1 MDYRTYTV
9 SKRSKA
15 ELLQFIIDALEGA
28 NSRILHHSDPDHA
41 PFRITFEDPYGS
53 RTGIIVYAFFAN
65 SKLTKNRPTDE
76 HRFQIKY
83 GKKDGEL
90 HEIWQDPYLLY
101 TTLMVGID
109 TQRGLFVGVDP
120 VLHQLTKFFISI
132 EFKREQVEAIL
143 DTGWH
148 CWERSKRSGDDTP
161 VETMVGGRSEKFLD
175 YVRFEQAAR
184 GLDQGHRFLLAE
196 NLDRYGEGIVHPVVP
211 TAKKNISQARIHEL
225 AEEFEISQEAILDMI
240 QEAPRL
246 KMAVRGWVAERH
258 LEKLLRSTPGI
269 DQCEQLEADG
279 KPDFSVC
286 YRGSK
291 PILIECK
298 NVLRKTL
305 ADGTIK
311 VDFQKTRASK
321 GDHCSRFYKS
331 TDFQVLAA
339 CLHPCTEKWDF
350 NFRQTKELDPHPKCP
365 GRLSNLVRLTDQW
378 HQSPEDVFKLFVG

>member
-1 MDYRTYTV
+1 MEYRRYSV
-9 SKRSKA
+9 SRQSKA
-15 ELLQFIIDALEGA
+15 ALLAFILDALKRA
-28 NSRILHHSDPDHA
+28 NCQILNHTEPDHA
-41 PFRITFEDPYGS
+41 PFRITFEDPYGT
-53 RTGIIVYAFFAN
+53 RMGILVYAFYAN
-65 SKLTKNRPTDE
+65 SKVTKNRPQDE

-83 GKKDGEL
+83 GKKDGQL
-90 HEIWQDPYLLY
+90 HEIWQDPFQLY

-109 TQRGLFVGVDP
+109 TERGLFVGVDP
-120 VLHQLTKFFISI
+120 MLHQLTKFFISV
-132 EFKREQVEAIL
+132 EFKREQAEAIL
-143 DTGWH
+143 DAGWH

-161 VETMVGGRSEKFLD
+161 VETLVGGKAEKFLD
-175 YVRFEQAAR
+175 YIRFEQAAR

-196 NLDRYGEGIVHPVVP
+196 NLDRYGEGIVRPIANTSPKQVP
-211 TAKKNISQARIHEL
+211 RARVHEL
-225 AEEFEISQEAILDMI
+225 ANEFQITEDAILNMI

-269 DQCEQLEADG
+269 DRCEQLEEDG
-279 KPDFSVC
+279 KPDFIVS
-286 YRGSK
+286 YRNSN

-298 NVLRKTL
+298 NVLRRTL

-321 GDHCSRFYKS
+321 GDPCSRFYS
-331 TDFQVLAA
+331 PTDFQVLAA

-350 NFRQTKELDPHPKCP
+350 NFRLTKELDPHPKCP

-378 HQSPEDVFKLFVG
+378 HRSPEEVFQQCLG

>member
-1 MDYRTYTV
+1 MDYHRYSV
-9 SKRSKA
+9 GQPSKSI
-15 ELLQFIIDALEGA
+15 LLKFIIDALRQA
-28 NSRILHHSDPDHA
+28 NCRILKHTDATQA
-41 PFRITFEDPYGS
+41 PFRITFEDPFGS
-53 RTGIIVYAFFAN
+53 RMGILVYAFFAN
-65 SKLTKNRPTDE
+65 SKLTKNRPQDE

-83 GKKDGEL
+83 GKKDGQL
-90 HEIWQDPYLLY
+90 HEIWQDPFQLY

-109 TQRGLFVGVDP
+109 PERGFFVGVDP
-120 VLHQLTKFFISI
+120 LLHQFTKFFISI

-143 DTGWH
+143 DSGWH

-161 VETMVGGRSEKFLD
+161 IETLVGGTAGKFLD

-196 NLDRYGEGIVHPVVP
+196 NLDRYGEGIIRPLNQGTSIKVP
-211 TAKKNISQARIHEL
+211 KARVHEL
-225 AEEFEISQEAILDMI
+225 ADEFQISEDAILNMI

-258 LEKLLRSTPGI
+258 LEKLLLSTPGI
-269 DQCEQLEADG
+269 DHCKQLEEDG
-279 KPDFSVC
+279 KPDFMVN

-298 NVLRKTL
+298 NVLRTTL

-321 GDHCSRFYKS
+321 NDPCSRFYKS
-331 TDFQVLAA
+331 SDFQVLAA
-339 CLHPCTEKWDF
+339 CLHPCTETWDF
-350 NFRQTKELDPHPKCP
+350 SFRLTAELAPHPKCP
-365 GRLSNLVRLTDQW
+365 GRLSNLVRVDSQW
-378 HQSPEDVFKLFVG
+378 HQTPEEVFQRCAK